1 MDHQGR
7 EERGR
12 EADQAGSTLT
22 SVLIIV
28 VMALVVV
35 VGLILLA
42 IRG

>member
-1 MDHQGR
+1 MDHPGR

-12 EADQAGSTLT
+12 EADEPANAMT

-42 IRG
+42 TRG